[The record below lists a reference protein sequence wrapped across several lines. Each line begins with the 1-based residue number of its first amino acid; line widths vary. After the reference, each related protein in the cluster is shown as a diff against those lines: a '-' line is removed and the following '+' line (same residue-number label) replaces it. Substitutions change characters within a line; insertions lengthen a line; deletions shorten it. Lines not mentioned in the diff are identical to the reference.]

1 MPGGNRRSASPGS
14 GTRRT
19 RGSDR
24 ISEVGVRVTRKVK
37 GMVSR
42 PLVVGVAVLFSIAAC
57 GLTACA
63 ARGRTR
69 PDPCIERNP
78 IDQRNPCLPP
88 PSAEVTGEVK
98 WAARTFA

>member
-1 MPGGNRRSASPGS
+1 M
-14 GTRRT
+14 
-19 RGSDR
+19 
-24 ISEVGVRVTRKVK
+24 K

-42 PLVVGVAVLFSIAAC
+42 SLVVGVAVSLSIAAC

-63 ARGRTR
+63 TRGPTR

-88 PSAEVTGEVK
+88 PSADPPRPDRAEVIGEVK
-98 WAARTFA
+98 WAARTCW